1 MLRRF
6 YYSLSSEEKLRF
18 CKATKASKSSVQNKY
33 LSPQPALRQ
42 LPHKQRFTAMLVA
55 ANEIRPNSI
64 NREEL
69 AAYFY
74 AAPDQTG
81 QEKTEAA

>member
-1 MLRRF
+1 MLRKF
-6 YYSLSSEEKLRF
+6 YSSLTTDEKLKF
-18 CKATKASKSSVQNKY
+18 CKAVKASKCSVQNKY
-33 LSPQPALRQ
+33 LSPKPALRQ
-42 LPHKQRFTAMLVA
+42 LPHKQRFDAMLVA

-81 QEKTEAA
+81 QEKAEAA

>member
-1 MLRRF
+1 MLRTIFRAF
-6 YYSLSSEEKLRF
+6 SKSEKRRF
-18 CKATKASKSSVQNKY
+18 CEVLNASEDTVRVKYMSPKAS
-33 LSPQPALRQ
+33 LRKK
-42 LPHKQRFTAMLVA
+42 PSHDRFAAMLVA

-81 QEKTEAA
+81 QEKAKAA